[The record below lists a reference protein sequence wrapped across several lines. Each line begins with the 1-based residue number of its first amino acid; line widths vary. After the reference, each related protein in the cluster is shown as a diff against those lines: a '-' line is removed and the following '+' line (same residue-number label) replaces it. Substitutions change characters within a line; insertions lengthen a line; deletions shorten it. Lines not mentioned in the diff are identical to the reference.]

1 MRNLKRDIKKTKI
14 SINWSSA
21 SFITGLSLLI
31 TAVIQ
36 KNWTIEQLLG
46 TLLVCI
52 ISIFI
57 QYKDIQ
63 RYRPPYYKHK
73 KMLILLG
80 LILLGT
86 LVFGRATEYLLLNFS
101 RGIGF
106 IPHDTIIYGV
116 PIALGGMLIALLFD
130 PHTAIM
136 FSFTIAL
143 LCGIWQ
149 NDINY
154 SFYIFVGSIL
164 AAFSVI
170 RCKKRHD
177 IVKAGLNISL
187 ANMVTV
193 IIIELLSNRFYPME
207 LLPSVAFAVV
217 SGLSVSGIVSLI
229 LPFLEHYFKVTTDI
243 TLLEFVDLDHPLM
256 KELMIQAPGTYHHS
270 IIVGNL
276 VDAASEEVGVNP
288 LLARV
293 SAYYHDIGKIK
304 MPEYFVENQSTLVNK
319 HDKLMPHL
327 SCMVIISHVK
337 DGLELAK
344 EYNLPIPVRAAITE
358 HHGTNLISY
367 FYSKAKEGQAEAP
380 SQADYRYPG
389 PRPQTRITGLL
400 MIADAV
406 EAASRVLTEP
416 TPSRVNGLID
426 KIVNQI
432 FLDGQLDECELTL
445 KDIHKIK
452 DRFSYILTSILHK
465 RIEYPGFDFNEK
477 KKKDD
482 TTTQKPN
489 DTDKKSPAKD
499 KAIPQSDKP
508 MDESRSFDTK
518 P

>member
-1 MRNLKRDIKKTKI
+1 
-14 SINWSSA
+14 
-21 SFITGLSLLI
+21 
-31 TAVIQ
+31 
-36 KNWTIEQLLG
+36 
-46 TLLVCI
+46 
-52 ISIFI
+52 
-57 QYKDIQ
+57 
-63 RYRPPYYKHK
+63 
-73 KMLILLG
+73 MLILLG
-80 LILLGT
+80 LILLTTIVLGK
-86 LVFGRATEYLLLNFS
+86 ASEYLLLNFS
-101 RGIGF
+101 RGLGF
-106 IPHDTIIYGV
+106 IPHDTILFGL

-130 PHTAIM
+130 AHTAII

-143 LCGIWQ
+143 LSGIWQ

-164 AAFSVI
+164 ASFSVI

-177 IVKAGLNISL
+177 IIMAGLNVSL
-187 ANMVTV
+187 ANVVTV
-193 IIIELLSNRFYPME
+193 IIIELLSDKFYPVE
-207 LLPSVAFAVV
+207 LLPSVLFAAI
-217 SGLSVSGIVSLI
+217 SGLSVSALVSI
-229 LPFLEHYFKVTTDI
+229 LLPILEHVFKVTTDI

-256 KELMIQAPGTYHHS
+256 KKLMIHAPGTYHHS

-304 MPEYFVENQSTLVNK
+304 MPEYFVENQSSLVNK

-337 DGLELAK
+337 DGLELAD
-344 EYNLPIPVRAAITE
+344 EYNLPLPIKAAITE

-367 FYSKAKEGQAEAP
+367 FFSKAKEGQTDAP
-380 SQADYRYPG
+380 SEEDYRYPG
-389 PRPQTRITGLL
+389 PRPQSRITGLL

-406 EAASRVLTEP
+406 EAASRVLTDP

-426 KIVNQI
+426 KIVNQV

-445 KDIHKIK
+445 KDIHIIRK
-452 DRFSYILTSILHK
+452 RFSYILTSILHK

-477 KKKDD
+477 KKDSAAPKSS
-482 TTTQKPN
+482 
-489 DTDKKSPAKD
+489 DTDKKSSAKD
-499 KAIPQSDKP
+499 KARPQSNKP
-508 MDESRSFDTK
+508 MDEPGPFATK